1 MAEITFR
8 YAVAADIEAI
18 RTLVERVYR
27 GPEARAGWTSE
38 ADLLSQPRTS
48 QAEIASLIADDNHRF
63 VLCERGGKLIAC
75 AMIERRDEIG
85 YFGMLSV
92 DPAVQT
98 SGIGRALLTQLETS
112 VRTLWKC
119 NAMTLH
125 VINLRQELI
134 AWYERRGYVQT
145 GRHHPFPFAQHPASG
160 RDDFDVLEMR
170 KAL

>member
-1 MAEITFR
+1 MGEIAFR
-8 YAVAADIEAI
+8 YAASADVGAI
-18 RTLVERVYR
+18 HALVERVYR

-48 QAEIASLIADDNHRF
+48 LAEVAGLIADDNHRF
-63 VLCERGGKLIAC
+63 VLGERDGKLVAC
-75 AMIERRDEIG
+75 AMIERRGEAG

-98 SGIGRALLTQLETS
+98 AGIGRALLAQLETS
-112 VRTLWKC
+112 VGTLWKC
-119 NAMTLH
+119 NVMTLY
-125 VINLRQELI
+125 VINLRHELI

-145 GRHHPFPFAQHPASG
+145 GRHHPFPFEQHPASG